1 MYLKIYSIEI
11 CMIASIT
18 IQRGENVLPL
28 ASLQQFLEIA
38 SFKKKNHFQSPWV
51 LPQDDSKIFQH
62 ASVCRFQV
70 NVIPVIAKADTMT
83 PEEVLHFKR
92 QIMNQIL
99 QAKIRIYEFPDEGDL
114 QHTSN
119 GESRNGSNG
128 NDKIKERVP
137 FAVVGSNCL
146 IEGEGGKKI
155 RGRKYPWGIVDV
167 SEKKNR

>member
-1 MYLKIYSIEI
+1 
-11 CMIASIT
+11 
-18 IQRGENVLPL
+18 
-28 ASLQQFLEIA
+28 
-38 SFKKKNHFQSPWV
+38 
-51 LPQDDSKIFQH
+51 
-62 ASVCRFQV
+62 
-70 NVIPVIAKADTMT
+70 MT

-114 QHTSN
+114 PATN
-119 GESRNGSNG
+119 GESRSSNG
-128 NDKIKERVP
+128 DKIKERVP

-167 SEKKNR
+167 SVFSRLKNCRKNS

>member
-1 MYLKIYSIEI
+1 M
-11 CMIASIT
+11 
-18 IQRGENVLPL
+18 
-28 ASLQQFLEIA
+28 
-38 SFKKKNHFQSPWV
+38 
-51 LPQDDSKIFQH
+51 
-62 ASVCRFQV
+62 
-70 NVIPVIAKADTMT
+70 IAKADTMT

-114 QHTSN
+114 QQHSSN
-119 GESRNGSNG
+119 GESRNGSN
-128 NDKIKERVP
+128 KIKERVP

-167 SEKKNR
+167 SKKFKKNSLKRNGFCAILLFTTFISRKMR

>member
-1 MYLKIYSIEI
+1 
-11 CMIASIT
+11 
-18 IQRGENVLPL
+18 
-28 ASLQQFLEIA
+28 
-38 SFKKKNHFQSPWV
+38 
-51 LPQDDSKIFQH
+51 
-62 ASVCRFQV
+62 
-70 NVIPVIAKADTMT
+70 MT

-114 QHTSN
+114 QHNSN
-119 GESRNGSNG
+119 GESRNGSN
-128 NDKIKERVP
+128 KIKERVP

-167 SEKKNR
+167 SKKFKKNSLKRNGFCAILLFTTFISRKMR